1 MATRNTY
8 YLDGDTLLDATAV
21 YTDIQL
27 TTKAPDGFYSSGT
40 DVREQVSGLLL
51 PPTTCPSCAAACG
64 DTVPASF
71 SSSGYFNADIEL
83 GGTPSDVGAVVIYFY
98 VGSSIPD
105 GALATLGTNTYNN
118 LTFNNNSGT
127 PIGRVNNSGTGLPTY
142 FGASSSFP
150 GSPYNNVIEYELEG
164 GTYVNQGTTRT
175 ITVTANQNDTRG
187 PNTFTMV
194 IPKTD
199 TVNNT
204 LQLEMFAPLTG
215 TFFLWDVSCPTALPS
230 FSSTGPQ
237 LDISCNTPTQTYYFA
252 RNATRDSGS
261 NSFTVDTNTR
271 PIVGNYVFSDHDGA
285 ILLNDTPTTQYYIMD
300 NNNYIQVEYGIVVAT
315 GACDP
320 T

>member
-1 MATRNTY
+1 MATRSTY

-27 TTKAPDGFYSSGT
+27 TTKASDGFYSSGT

-64 DTVPASF
+64 DIIPASF
-71 SSSGYFNADIEL
+71 SGSGYFNANIEL

-98 VGSSIPD
+98 VGSNIPD
-105 GALATLGTNTYNN
+105 GVLATLGTNTYNT
-118 LTFNNNSGT
+118 LTFNNNSST

-142 FGASSSFP
+142 FGADNPFS
-150 GSPYNNVIEYELEG
+150 GSPYNNVTEYELEA

-175 ITVTANQNDTRG
+175 ITVTSNQNDTREAE
-187 PNTFTMV
+187 TFTMV
-194 IPKTD
+194 IPKTN

-215 TFFLWDVSCPTALPS
+215 TFFIWDVNCPTALPS
-230 FSSTGPQ
+230 FTASGPQ
-237 LDISCNTPTQTYYFA
+237 LNANCNTATQTYYFA
-252 RNATRDSGS
+252 RNATRDG
-261 NSFTVDTNTR
+261 NDFTVDTNTR
-271 PIVGNYVFSDHDGA
+271 PIVGNYVFSDSDGTN
-285 ILLNDTPTTQYYIMD
+285 LLNDTSSSNYFIMD
-300 NNNYIQVEYGIVVAT
+300 NNIYIKVEYGIVVET
-315 GACDP
+315 GSCDP